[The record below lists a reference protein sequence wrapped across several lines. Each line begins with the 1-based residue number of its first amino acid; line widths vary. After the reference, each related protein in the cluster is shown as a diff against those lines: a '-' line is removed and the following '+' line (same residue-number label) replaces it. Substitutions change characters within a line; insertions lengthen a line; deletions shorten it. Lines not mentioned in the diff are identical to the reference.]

1 MALRIFT
8 NLSSLNSQ
16 RAMQINNAR
25 LGSSLERIASGIR
38 LQRSSDDIAAMSVSD
53 ALHGDAVA
61 LRQGAKNLADGFS
74 LINTADGAVS
84 EQMSILIR
92 LREITSQAATGTIG
106 DTERATVNMEFTALR
121 REFDRIAATAE
132 FNSRKLLD
140 GSLSSGSSDTT
151 VIQLGLDSSDNNRF
165 NLNTEINLSAT
176 TSSNLGFSTDSI
188 STDTAALTAM
198 SRLTSA
204 IEELSGIRGRIGAVQ
219 ERLQYA
225 RDHVNATV
233 ENLNGAISTM
243 RDADFAEEFAGLTR
257 NQILVQ
263 GAAAMIG
270 QANLIP
276 QSVLTLLQEQ

>member
-121 REFDRIAATAE
+121 AEFDRIAATSE

-140 GSLSSGSSDTT
+140 GSMSSGSSSSV

-176 TSSNLGFSTDSI
+176 TSSNLGFGNDSI
-188 STDTAALTAM
+188 STETGALTAM
-198 SRLTSA
+198 SNLTTA
-204 IEELSGIRGRIGAVQ
+204 IEKLSGIRGRIGAVQ
-219 ERLQYA
+219 ERLQHA
-225 RDHVNATV
+225 KDHLNASV
-233 ENLNGAISTM
+233 ENLQGAVSTM
-243 RDADFAEEFAGLTR
+243 RDADFAEEFAGLTK

-263 GAAAMIG
+263 GASAMIG

-276 QSVLTLLQEQ
+276 QAVLTLLQE

>member
-1 MALRIFT
+1 MALKIFT
-8 NLSSLNSQ
+8 NMSSLNSQ

-38 LQRSSDDIAAMSVSD
+38 LQRSSDDIAAMSVSN

-74 LINTADGAVS
+74 LINTADGAIS
-84 EQMSILIR
+84 EQASILIR

-121 REFDRIAATAE
+121 AEFDRIAATSE
-132 FNSRKLLD
+132 FNGRKLLD

-176 TSSNLGFSTDSI
+176 TSSNLGFGTNSI
-188 STDTAALTAM
+188 ITETAALTAM
-198 SRLTSA
+198 SSLTEA
-204 IEELSGIRGRIGAVQ
+204 IEKLSAIRGRIGAVQ

-225 RDHVNATV
+225 KDHLNSTV

>member
-8 NLSSLNSQ
+8 NMSSLNSQ
-16 RAMQINNAR
+16 RAMAINNAR

-38 LQRSSDDIAAMSVSD
+38 LQRSSDDIAAMSVSN

-74 LINTADGAVS
+74 LINTADGAIS
-84 EQMSILIR
+84 EQASILIR

-106 DTERATVNMEFTALR
+106 DTERATVNMEFSALR
-121 REFDRIAATAE
+121 TEFDRIAATSE
-132 FNSRKLLD
+132 FNGRKLLD
-140 GSLSSGSSDTT
+140 GSISSSSSDTM

-176 TSSNLGFSTDSI
+176 TSSNLGFGTNSI
-188 STDTAALTAM
+188 STETAALTAM
-198 SRLTSA
+198 SSLTKA
-204 IEELSGIRGRIGAVQ
+204 IEELSAIRGRIGAVQ

-225 RDHVNATV
+225 KDHLNSSV

>member
-106 DTERATVNMEFTALR
+106 DTERATLHLEFSALR
-121 REFDRIAATAE
+121 SELDRIAATSE
-132 FNSRKLLD
+132 FNGRKLLD

-198 SRLTSA
+198 GSLTKA

-225 RDHVNATV
+225 KDHLNASV

-276 QSVLTLLQEQ
+276 QAVLTLLQEQ